1 MPLEIS
7 TKHRSETKNGSCD
20 VVLDIMD
27 EVSVESSILEF
38 GQLPATDYKANWL
51 WKCQGQVKV
60 IVTEYHNGVHYST
73 KPYHFLPI
81 IAHLEQLHANH
92 YVHGDI
98 RAFNM
103 VLQYPDHEANPNGE
117 NRTIG
122 IEDSWSSTNAY
133 KECKGW
139 LIDFDYGGMLST
151 DTGTENIEQSTT
163 GINQR
168 YDPIYPKGYVKNL
181 GDGSRLGEA
190 GDNIKYE
197 DDWFALGEIIFNLHH
212 IPEYADIKDMQV
224 RDSLSRLKEAFL
236 SVRYRETSPDAAN
249 AIREYL
255 QLASDQGVT
264 LSPAVK
270 FYSHLVENDLLEY
283 QTQQMNSNCAT
294 GSPPPPPK
302 K

>member
-1 MPLEIS
+1 
-7 TKHRSETKNGSCD
+7 
-20 VVLDIMD
+20 MD
-27 EVSVESSILEF
+27 KVSVESSILEF

-81 IAHLEQLHANH
+81 VAHLEQLHANH

-139 LIDFDYGGMLST
+139 LIDFDYGGMLI
-151 DTGTENIEQSTT
+151 TGTENIEQSTT
-163 GINQR
+163 GNNQR
-168 YDPIYPKGYVKNL
+168 CDPIYPKGYVKNL

-270 FYSHLVENDLLEY
+270 FQSHLVENDLLEY